1 MICFFFYLW
10 CSFDHLYIHL
20 HNDCN
25 YDKMN
30 LNKILTTVL
39 FAVLATTLKAQP
51 TLADLPRLVAD
62 TTYTPFRH
70 QLRLEAQPAFIFQ
83 THEFFRG
90 YNEKNVRIA
99 KSLAGQVKYA
109 FQLPENSQAAAVY
122 RDSYQGIGVGCFSFF
137 EPKSLGTPFAV
148 YAFQGGP
155 MARLSDRLTFDYEW
169 NFGASFG
176 WKPYDATT
184 NRFNHVVGTNINAY
198 INAAFNLNWQLT
210 PQLHLLTGVG
220 FTHFSNGNTGIP
232 NCGVNTVALN
242 MGLAY
247 RFNASDDKQ
256 ETTAT
261 PEFTRHLSYDLT
273 LYGAYRRK
281 GVFDGA
287 GNPVLSPDRYPVG
300 GISFSPMYNFHYR
313 FRAGLS
319 LDGVFDSSAG
329 VYTDSDIICDMSGNC
344 SDYGFYKPSPSRQWA
359 LGTSVRAEYVMP
371 FFAINAGIG
380 YNFLAGTDD
389 QRGLYQTLTLKVAV
403 SRLVY
408 LNIGY
413 SLQRFKD
420 PNHLM
425 LGIGFRFH
433 DKSPRLR

>member
-148 YAFQGGP
+148 YAFQTVFSLCWLKYFRFGP
-155 MARLSDRLTFDYEW
+155 LERIWRMLTY
-169 NFGASFG
+169 G
-176 WKPYDATT
+176 
-184 NRFNHVVGTNINAY
+184 RF
-198 INAAFNLNWQLT
+198 
-210 PQLHLLTGVG
+210 
-220 FTHFSNGNTGIP
+220 
-232 NCGVNTVALN
+232 
-242 MGLAY
+242 
-247 RFNASDDKQ
+247 
-256 ETTAT
+256 
-261 PEFTRHLSYDLT
+261 
-273 LYGAYRRK
+273 
-281 GVFDGA
+281 
-287 GNPVLSPDRYPVG
+287 
-300 GISFSPMYNFHYR
+300 
-313 FRAGLS
+313 
-319 LDGVFDSSAG
+319 
-329 VYTDSDIICDMSGNC
+329 
-344 SDYGFYKPSPSRQWA
+344 
-359 LGTSVRAEYVMP
+359 
-371 FFAINAGIG
+371 
-380 YNFLAGTDD
+380 
-389 QRGLYQTLTLKVAV
+389 
-403 SRLVY
+403 SRL
-408 LNIGY
+408 
-413 SLQRFKD
+413 
-420 PNHLM
+420 
-425 LGIGFRFH
+425 
-433 DKSPRLR
+433 